1 LNNQIESKDMAS
13 KKALAIIDMQND
25 FVLPGASACVAGAMQ
40 TIPNIVRLLAY
51 FRSAKQPIFY
61 VVREYRH
68 DGSDIELT
76 RYHAFIDKEKYV
88 VPGTK
93 GCDIV
98 DELNPKPGEHRL
110 VKNRFSAFMNTE
122 LDFMLRRFGVNELVV
137 CGTQYPNCIRTTVY
151 DAVAYGYETTLITD
165 AASAQ
170 TDEIAKA
177 NMIDIANIGVNCMT
191 TEDFVIREKAI

>member
-1 LNNQIESKDMAS
+1 MAS
-13 KKALAIIDMQND
+13 NKALAIIDMQND
-25 FVLPGASACVAGAMQ
+25 FVLPGAPARVAGAMQ
-40 TIPNIVRLLAY
+40 TIPNIVKLLTY
-51 FRSAKQPIFY
+51 FRATKQPIFY
-61 VVREYRH
+61 VVREYRQ

-76 RYHAFIDKEKYV
+76 RYRAFMDNQKYA

-93 GCDIV
+93 GWDIV
-98 DELNPKPGEHRL
+98 DELTPEPGEHRL

-122 LDFMLRRFGVNELVV
+122 LDFMLRRLGVNELVV

-170 TDEIAKA
+170 TEEIAKA
-177 NMIDIANIGVNCMT
+177 NIIDIANIGVNCMT
-191 TEDFVIREKAI
+191 TEDFVIREKAA

>member
-1 LNNQIESKDMAS
+1 MAS

-25 FVLPGASACVAGAMQ
+25 FVLPGAPACVAGAMQ
-40 TIPNIVRLLAY
+40 TIANIVALLSY
-51 FRSAKQPIFY
+51 FRRTKQPIFH
-61 VVREYRH
+61 VVREYRQ

-76 RYHAFIDKEKYV
+76 RYRAFIDKEKYV

-93 GCDIV
+93 GADIV
-98 DELNPKPGEHRL
+98 DELTPWPGEYRL
-110 VKNRFSAFMNTE
+110 VKNRFSAFMRTE
-122 LDFMLRRFGVNELVV
+122 LDFMLRRLGVHELVV

-170 TDEIAKA
+170 TEEIAKA

-191 TEDFVIREKAI
+191 TEDFVIRAKVA